1 MKVKADAVDFSLF
14 RFFSVYIESL
24 VFYAVAPA
32 QGGKAKMTMMINAF

>member
-14 RFFSVYIESL
+14 RFFSVYIEL